1 MTDQRYYVHPQGM
14 CDSDQVGDGTR
25 IWAFAHVMNGA
36 VLGKNVNVGECSFVE
51 GGAVLGNHCTIK
63 NHVAIWNKVVC
74 EDYVFL
80 GPSAVFTNDMTPRC
94 EFKKDP
100 DIDYYPTLIKRGASI
115 GANAVIVCGTTL
127 GQFCMIGSG
136 AVVTKDV
143 PDFGLI
149 YGNPG
154 RLKGYACRCGLPLK
168 DNQHCDTCGRNY
180 RWKNPDYK
188 GEDLNPGGLIEIE

>member
-1 MTDQRYYVHPQGM
+1 MTEKKFYVHPQGI
-14 CDSDQVGDGTR
+14 CESKDVGEGTR
-25 IWAFAHVMNGA
+25 IWAFAHVMKGA
-36 VLGKNVNVGECSFVE
+36 LVGRNVNIGECSFLE
-51 GGAVLGNHCTIK
+51 GGAVLGDNCTVK
-63 NHVAIWNKVVC
+63 NHVAVWNKVVC

-100 DIDYYPTLIKRGASI
+100 DKDYLPTLIKRGASI

-127 GQFCMIGSG
+127 GQYCMIGSG
-136 AVVTKDV
+136 AVVTRDV

-154 RLKGYACRCGLPLK
+154 RLKGYVCRCGEPLK
-168 DNQHCDTCGRNY
+168 IISRCTSCNRKYG
-180 RWKNPDYK
+180 WKDPGFSGD
-188 GEDLNPGGLIEIE
+188 GLNPGGLVELD